1 MVYFFSRQC
10 SLSILLVY
18 IENAKFRT
26 ILAHDGHLHYFWCT
40 FTSPNDAVVYQNW
53 QILGVAVNSAHVHC
67 LLGKNATDNLRMLQ
81 MMQCNLCETILSIKR
96 KCFCDGDPAKKV
108 VLKEGK

>member
-1 MVYFFSRQC
+1 MGFPPRGEEFPSM
-10 SLSILLVY
+10 SLVGP
-18 IENAKFRT
+18 EKR
-26 ILAHDGHLHYFWCT
+26 
-40 FTSPNDAVVYQNW
+40 
-53 QILGVAVNSAHVHC
+53 VAVNSAHVHC

-81 MMQCNLCETILSIKR
+81 MMQCNLCETILSIKG

>member
-10 SLSILLVY
+10 TFSKK
-18 IENAKFRT
+18 NAKFWT
-26 ILAHDGHLHYFWCT
+26 ILAHYGYFVVNLRYSWFS

>member
-10 SLSILLVY
+10 NSS

-26 ILAHDGHLHYFWCT
+26 ILAHYGHFVVNLLYFWCT